1 MKFLKLLAACLL
13 VGSHSLPLSAQL
25 FSGGFRSNFGVDA
38 DILANILERGTGAAS
53 GLDDWFKLTNNG
65 SGFGFIDT
73 SNAQNLYNF
82 YSIPANINKT
92 FEKRS
97 NFGYQA
103 TFNSSASPSTNKRF
117 IDAVFGRENYGGTY
131 SGLNLSDSTM
141 YAIASKNGEAPSI
154 WSPGVGNVANKNDIL
169 DIYGL
174 CQRNGFSYADSIYVF
189 AGLTLNSNTGA
200 RYVDFEFFQAPV
212 AYISKPLPVFTD
224 GGALEEGHTA
234 FKFNSTGKPVKAG
247 DMIFAVEI
255 VAGGISVFEMRIWM
269 RKDSFALYK
278 ANPGNYPNLPFLM
291 GDAIDGGS
299 ARSVYGYAQIK
310 PKDNKPFDIVAVA
323 NSGGTTQAPPWGA
336 IFNAGYGTVYGL
348 DQFFEIGVNL
358 TQVGLDPLAINNDPS
373 PCARAFSKYMIK
385 TRASN
390 AFTAQLQDFAGPYDF
405 GGPPDLK
412 LVINSTSSQLTCDST
427 YATLRANVSNGNAV
441 ENYYYTWKLGSTVV
455 AQGVGLLSYRTNVPG
470 TYTLEVAA
478 LAGCSALATGTYV
491 VTQDNTAPAVPTG
504 NNEVKFCTGSSL
516 KAISVTQPAAGF
528 EVNWFAASTGGT
540 ALSTGN
546 VYLPPAAG
554 TYYAS
559 IKKLSN
565 GCVSARVPV
574 MLTAVSVPVI
584 SATAKR
590 PCSGQTN
597 GSITTSVSGGT
608 STLSYSWNQGA
619 TTAGLSNIGS
629 GIYTVVVK
637 DVNLCADT
645 LAVEVPAA
653 APISLSLTPSQVL
666 CNGGNSGSIVA
677 TATGGSGTL
686 TYLWSNA
693 AITSTISTLTAGSY
707 TVTVTDGVPCSV
719 NASITITQPSVLS
732 ASGVITDKSCSDKND
747 GTIDITV
754 SGGKSPYTFLW
765 SNSLGTSEDVNGLSA
780 GTYTVTITDA
790 NMCTTTVTKT
800 INGPSALF
808 GPTTVTHVACYGQA
822 TGSITVSATGGNSS
836 YSYLWA
842 DGTTGATR
850 NNLPAGSYVL
860 TLKDNKNCQKD
871 TTIIITQPSAALS
884 LSSSVTAVGCFG
896 ASTGAINLT
905 VTGGTSGYSYLWS
918 NSASTEDISSLAA
931 GTYTVTVTDSK
942 GCTAT
947 LTSVVNQ
954 PSALTVTGVIT
965 NATCTPSMR
974 NANGS
979 ITLTVSGGTVNYGYS
994 WTGPSSFTSTTQSPI
1009 NLAVGTYNV
1018 TVTDSKMCTA
1028 TWTGMIKETT
1038 PPLVMPSN
1046 IISNN

>member
-1 MKFLKLLAACLL
+1 MKLLKLMVTCLL
-13 VGSHSLPLSAQL
+13 VGSHFLTVSAQI
-25 FSGGFRSNFGVDA
+25 FSGGVRSNFGVDA
-38 DILANILERGTGAAS
+38 DILANILTIGTGTSS
-53 GLDDWFKLTNNG
+53 GLDDWFKLTDNG

-73 SNAQNLYNF
+73 SNAQSLFDF
-82 YSIPANINKT
+82 YSNAANINT
-92 FEKRS
+92 VFEKRS

-103 TFNSSASPSTNKRF
+103 TFGSGSNKRF
-117 IDAVFGRENYGGTY
+117 IDAVFSRENFGGTNAA
-131 SGLNLSDSTM
+131 GNFADSTV
-141 YAIASKNGEAPSI
+141 YVIASKNGEAPSI

-174 CQRNGFSYADSIYVF
+174 CQRNGLSYSDSIYFF

-212 AYISKPLPVFTD
+212 GYQAKPIAVFND

-234 FKFNSTGKPVKAG
+234 FKFDSSGKPVKAG
-247 DMIFAVEI
+247 DIIFAVEI
-255 VAGGISVFEMRIWM
+255 GSGGINVFELRIWM

-278 ANPGNYPNLPFLM
+278 ANPANYPNLPFLM
-291 GDAIDGGS
+291 GGSIDGGS
-299 ARSVYGYAQIK
+299 SRSVYGYAQIR
-310 PKDNKPFDIVAVA
+310 PKDNKPFDIMAVSNLVA
-323 NSGGTTQAPPWGA
+323 TPAPPWGA
-336 IFNAGYGTVYGL
+336 FFNGAYGTTYGI

-358 TQVGLDPLAINNDPS
+358 TQVGLDPLAINNDSS

-405 GGPPDLK
+405 GGPPDLR
-412 LVINSTSSQLTCDST
+412 LAINSTSSQLTCDST
-427 YATLRANVSNGNAV
+427 HTTLLANVSNGHAV
-441 ENYYYTWKLGSTVV
+441 DKYYYTWKLGSTVV
-455 AQGVGLLSYRTNVPG
+455 AQGVGVLSYRTNVPG
-470 TYTLEVAA
+470 TYTLEVAV
-478 LAGCSALATGTYV
+478 LAGCSALTTGTYV
-491 VTQDNTAPAVPTG
+491 VTQDNTAPAAPTG

-516 KAISVTQPAAGF
+516 KSISVTQPAAGF

-574 MLTAVSVPVI
+574 LLTAVSVPVI
-584 SATAKR
+584 SATPKR

-597 GSITTSVSGGT
+597 GAITTSVSSGT
-608 STLSYSWNQGA
+608 SPYTYLWNQGA
-619 TTAGLSNIGS
+619 TTTGLNNIGS
-629 GIYTVVVK
+629 GIFTVVVK
-637 DVNLCADT
+637 DANLCADT

-653 APISLSLTPSQVL
+653 APISLTLTPSQVL
-666 CNGGNSGSIVA
+666 CNGGNSGSVVA

-693 AITSTISTLTAGSY
+693 ATTSTISTLTVGTY

-719 NASITITQPSVLS
+719 NASITITQPAVLS
-732 ASGVITDKSCSDKND
+732 ASGVAADKSCSDKND
-747 GTIDITV
+747 GTIDVTV
-754 SGGKSPYTFLW
+754 SGGKSPYSFLW
-765 SNSLGTSEDVNGLSA
+765 SNSATSEDVNGLSA
-780 GTYTVTITDA
+780 GTYTVTVTDA
-790 NMCTTTVTKT
+790 NMCTTTLTKT
-800 INGPSALF
+800 IESPSALF
-808 GPTTVTHVACYGQA
+808 APATVIPVACFGQS
-822 TGSITVSATGGNSS
+822 TGTISISAIGGNSG
-836 YSYLWA
+836 YTYLWA
-842 DGTTGATR
+842 DGSTGATR

-871 TTIIITQPSAALS
+871 TTIIVNQPVATLA

-896 ASTGAINLT
+896 ASTGSIDLT
-905 VTGGTSGYSYLWS
+905 VSGGTSPYNYLWS
-918 NSASTEDISSLAA
+918 NAANMEDVSTLTA
-931 GTYTVTVTDSK
+931 GFYTVTVTDAK

-947 LTSVVNQ
+947 LNNVVTQ
-954 PSALTVTGVIT
+954 PQKLAVTGAIT
-965 NATCTPSMR
+965 DATCTPTMR

-979 ITLTVSGGTVNYGYS
+979 ITLTVTEGTTNYAYS
-994 WTGPSSFTSTTQSPI
+994 WTGPSSYTSMLNPI
-1009 NLAVGTYNV
+1009 TNLAIGFYSV

-1028 TWTGMIKETT
+1028 TWTGIVKETT
-1038 PPLVMPSN
+1038 PALIAPSN

>member
-1 MKFLKLLAACLL
+1 MKLLKTMVTCLL
-13 VGSHSLPLSAQL
+13 VGSHFFPLSAQL

-38 DILANILERGTGAAS
+38 DILANILERGTGTAS

-65 SGFGFIDT
+65 TGFGFIDT
-73 SNAQNLYNF
+73 SNAQDFYNF
-82 YSIPANINKT
+82 YAIPANINKT

-103 TFNSSASPSTNKRF
+103 TFGTSANKRF

-174 CQRNGFSYADSIYVF
+174 CQRNGFSYTDSIYVF

-269 RKDSFALYK
+269 RKDSFAIYK
-278 ANPGNYPNLPFLM
+278 ANPANYPNLPFLM

-427 YATLRANVSNGNAV
+427 HATLLANVSNGNAIDK
-441 ENYYYTWKLGSTVV
+441 YYYTWKLGSTVV

-491 VTQDNTAPAVPTG
+491 VTQDNTAPSAPTG

-528 EVNWFAASTGGT
+528 EVNWFAASSGGT
-540 ALSTGN
+540 AIGTGN
-546 VYLPPAAG
+546 VFLPSAAG

-559 IKKLSN
+559 IKKVSN

-584 SATAKR
+584 SATPKR
-590 PCSGQTN
+590 SCSGQTN
-597 GSITTSVSGGT
+597 GAITTSVSSGT
-608 STLSYSWNQGA
+608 SPYTYLWNQGA
-619 TTAGLSNIGS
+619 TTTGLNNIGS

-637 DVNLCADT
+637 DANLCADT

-653 APISLSLTPSQVL
+653 APISLSLAPSQVL

-677 TATGGSGTL
+677 TATGGFGTL

-693 AITSTISTLTAGSY
+693 ATTSTISTLTVGTY

-719 NASITITQPSVLS
+719 NASITLTQPAVLS
-732 ASGVITDKSCSDKND
+732 ASSVITNKSCSDKND
-747 GTIDITV
+747 GTIDVTIT
-754 SGGKSPYTFLW
+754 GGKSPYTFLW
-765 SNSLGTSEDVNGLSA
+765 SNSAISEDVNGLTA
-780 GTYTVTITDA
+780 GTYTVTVTDA
-790 NMCTTTVTKT
+790 NMCTTTLPNT
-800 INGPSALF
+800 ITSPSALF
-808 GPTTVTHVACYGQA
+808 APATVVPVACFGQA
-822 TGSITVSATGGNSS
+822 TGSITVSATGGNSG
-836 YSYLWA
+836 YTYLWA

-871 TTIIITQPSAALS
+871 TTIIVTQPAAALA
-884 LSSSVTAVGCFG
+884 LTSSVTAVGCFG
-896 ASTGAINLT
+896 ASTGAVDLS
-905 VTGGTSGYSYLWS
+905 VTGGTTSYTYSWS
-918 NSASTEDISSLAA
+918 NATTSQDLTGLPA
-931 GTYTVTVTDSK
+931 GSYTVTVTDSK
-942 GCTAT
+942 SCAAT
-947 LTSVVNQ
+947 LNNVVAQ
-954 PSALTVTGVIT
+954 PQKLAVTGVIT
-965 NATCTPSMR
+965 NATCDANPPRDS
-974 NANGS
+974 NGS
-979 ITLTVSGGTVNYGYS
+979 IVLTVSGGTTAYSYS
-994 WTGPSSFTSTTQSPI
+994 WTGPSSYTSTAQSPS
-1009 NLAVGTYNV
+1009 NLAIGTYNV
-1018 TVTDSKMCTA
+1018 TVTDINSCTA

>member
-103 TFNSSASPSTNKRF
+103 TFGTSANKRF
-117 IDAVFGRENYGGTY
+117 IDALFARENYGGTY
-131 SGLNLSDSTM
+131 SGLNLNDSTM

-174 CQRNGFSYADSIYVF
+174 CQRNGFSYTDSIYVF

-278 ANPGNYPNLPFLM
+278 ANPASYPNLPFLM

-427 YATLRANVSNGNAV
+427 HTTLLANVSNGNAIDK
-441 ENYYYTWKLGSTVV
+441 YYYTWKLGSTVV

-491 VTQDNTAPAVPTG
+491 VTQDNTAPSAPTG

-540 ALSTGN
+540 ALGTGN
-546 VYLPPAAG
+546 VFLPSAAG

-574 MLTAVSVPVI
+574 LLTAVSVPVI
-584 SATAKR
+584 SATPKR

-597 GSITTSVSGGT
+597 GAITTLVSSGTSPYTYLWNQGITTSSLN
-608 STLSYSWNQGA
+608 S
-619 TTAGLSNIGS
+619 IGS

-666 CNGGNSGSIVA
+666 CNGGNSGSVVA
-677 TATGGSGTL
+677 TATGGSGAL
-686 TYLWSNA
+686 TYVWSNA
-693 AITSTISTLTAGSY
+693 ATTSTISSLTVGTY

-719 NASITITQPSVLS
+719 NATVTITEPAVLS
-732 ASGVITDKSCSDKND
+732 ASGVAADKSCSDKND
-747 GTIDITV
+747 GTIDVTV
-754 SGGKSPYTFLW
+754 SGGKSPFTFLW
-765 SNSLGTSEDVNGLSA
+765 SNTATSEDVNGLSA
-780 GTYTVTITDA
+780 GTYTVTVTDA
-790 NMCTTTVTKT
+790 NMCTTTLSKT
-800 INGPSALF
+800 ITGPSALF
-808 GPTTVTHVACYGQA
+808 APASVSPVACFGQA
-822 TGSITVSATGGNSS
+822 TGSITVSATGGNSG
-836 YSYLWA
+836 YTYLWA

-871 TTIIITQPSAALS
+871 TTIVVTQPAAALA
-884 LSSSVTAVGCFG
+884 LTSSVTSVGCFG
-896 ASTGAINLT
+896 ASTGSVDLS
-905 VTGGTSGYSYLWS
+905 VTGGTTSYTYSWS
-918 NSASTEDISSLAA
+918 NATTSQDLTGLPA
-931 GTYTVTVTDSK
+931 GSYTVTVTDSK
-942 GCTAT
+942 NCTAT
-947 LTSVVNQ
+947 LNNVVTQPQKLAVIGVITDAVCTSNARA
-954 PSALTVTGVIT
+954 SNGSIALTVTG
-965 NATCTPSMR
+965 
-974 NANGS
+974 
-979 ITLTVSGGTVNYGYS
+979 GTAAYTYS
-994 WTGPSSFTSTTQSPI
+994 WTGTPTYTSSGMNPTGRP
-1009 NLAVGTYNV
+1009 AGTYSV
-1018 TVTDSKMCTA
+1018 TVTDSKSCTA
-1028 TWTGMIKETT
+1028 TWSGVIKETT
-1038 PPLVMPSN
+1038 PALIAPSN